1 MERVHLAEKHRV
13 QVTFPA
19 EHLPRGS
26 EQLSSVRGHPC
37 TPGPRAHWGWR
48 RPACPFWSGI
58 PRLAGS
64 RGCWSRSSQSQS
76 CEESAA
82 GCKRSNRL
90 WEGLSPLVL
99 RAPENRRQQRARGG
113 TGQSHRA
120 SWSWQRRDS
129 PGAWT
134 AAPKSFRTLLCPV
147 LILSWEPLF
156 IETLR
161 PGTEDTS
168 RR

>member
-82 GCKRSNRL
+82 GCKRSSRP
-90 WEGLSPLVL
+90 WEGLSPLERKTEVRPKFYKVL
-99 RAPENRRQQRARGG
+99 FVLAS
-113 TGQSHRA
+113 SHRY
-120 SWSWQRRDS
+120 SRDI
-129 PGAWT
+129 
-134 AAPKSFRTLLCPV
+134 PV
-147 LILSWEPLF
+147 HLSDPPTQSLIFKPTHLE
-156 IETLR
+156 
-161 PGTEDTS
+161 
-168 RR
+168 

>member
-1 MERVHLAEKHRV
+1 M
-13 QVTFPA
+13 
-19 EHLPRGS
+19 
-26 EQLSSVRGHPC
+26 
-37 TPGPRAHWGWR
+37 
-48 RPACPFWSGI
+48 
-58 PRLAGS
+58 
-64 RGCWSRSSQSQS
+64 
-76 CEESAA
+76 
-82 GCKRSNRL
+82 
-90 WEGLSPLVL
+90 L

-161 PGTEDTS
+161 PGTEVRALEGEWNFQGTDDVMVPRGKLKLADSEELCTAFSSSVVSS
-168 RR
+168 RRKAEGGGGEKKWVEP